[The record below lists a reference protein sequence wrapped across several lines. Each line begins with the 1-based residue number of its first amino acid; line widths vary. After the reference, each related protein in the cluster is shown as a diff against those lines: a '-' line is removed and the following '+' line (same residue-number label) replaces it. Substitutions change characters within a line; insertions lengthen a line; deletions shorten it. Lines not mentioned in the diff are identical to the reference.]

1 MIELREGELDD
12 PQVQALLHHH
22 LSGMHEHTPTE
33 NAHALDLTGLRDP
46 AITFWSAWEL
56 DDLLGIAALKE
67 LAPGHGEVKSMR
79 TDPRHLR
86 KGVSRALL
94 NQILLTARDR
104 GYCRLSLET
113 GTAPSFAPANAL
125 YESFGFVDGP
135 VFGGYPASEHNRF
148 MTLSLDS

>member
-12 PQVQALLHHH
+12 PQVRALLTHH
-22 LSGMHEHTPTE
+22 LTGAHDDSPPEYR
-33 NAHALDLTGLRDP
+33 HALDLDGLRDP

-56 DDLLGIAALKE
+56 DDLLGMAALRE
-67 LAPGHGEVKSMR
+67 LDPRHGEVKSMR

-86 KGVSRALL
+86 KGVSRGLL

-104 GYCRLSLET
+104 GYRRLSLET
-113 GTAPSFAPANAL
+113 GTSLGFAPANAL

-135 VFGGYPASEHNRF
+135 AFGGYPVSPHNRF
-148 MTLSLDS
+148 MYRDLEP